1 MKKIIYILFC
11 IPLIFSTC
19 QDNNPAPINSNNSSS
34 TLTTHDWYFEIK
46 VDGVAH
52 RIEGT
57 FDNSSPNGFY
67 IPGNNHV
74 FMQIANP
81 STIYATLTNKGDDT
95 YISGENFTISMTSAN
110 LNLGVNNIVLRESA
124 DMYNSFIGVTSFQIS
139 SINYANGLW
148 LNPGFILN
156 SDPAHV
162 GYGSNEFP
170 ITITQLPSATTYSAS
185 TGYTIGNP
193 IIGSGSATIY
203 TLDSDSPGSGKDMT
217 RPYLIEIS
225 FKIYSLYP

>member
-1 MKKIIYILFC
+1 MKKFIYILFC

-57 FDNSSPNGFY
+57 FDNTDYNGWMSGANYGVFY
-67 IPGNNHV
+67 SYQPA
-74 FMQIANP
+74 Q
-81 STIYATLTNKGDDT
+81 IYANLSNKGESS
-95 YISGENFTISMTSAN
+95 YISGENFLITMQGSN
-110 LNLGVNNIVLRESA
+110 LDLGVNYVTLTEQA
-124 DMYNSFIGVTSFQIS
+124 DPNDSFIGVTSFQTAS
-139 SINYANGLW
+139 AYANGLW
-148 LNPGFILN
+148 SHPGFILN

-162 GYGSNEFP
+162 GSGSNEFP
-170 ITITQLPSATTYSAS
+170 ITITQLSSATTYSAS
-185 TGYTIGNP
+185 TGYIIGNP
-193 IIGSGSATIY
+193 IIGNGSATIY
-203 TLDSDSPGSGKDMT
+203 TLDSTSGSTFNMT

-225 FKIYSLYP
+225 FKLYQNY